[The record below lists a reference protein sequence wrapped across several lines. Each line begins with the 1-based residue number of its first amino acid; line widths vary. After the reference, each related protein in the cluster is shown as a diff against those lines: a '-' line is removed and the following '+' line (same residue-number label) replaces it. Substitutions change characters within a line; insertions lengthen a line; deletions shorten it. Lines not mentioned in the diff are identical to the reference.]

1 MCFKHTTGIWLRLFG
16 EKGLKNI
23 EKCGKRGKKY
33 FLPYFYFILLK
44 INTNYAHMQNFIQ
57 IPQKMKT
64 GVQNVFKWEKCTLS
78 LKQNLYQR

>member
-1 MCFKHTTGIWLRLFG
+1 M
-16 EKGLKNI
+16 

-33 FLPYFYFILLK
+33 FFHIFFISLK

-64 GVQNVFKWEKCTLS
+64 GVQNVFKWEKCTLPFTS
-78 LKQNLYQR
+78 NDACSEDSQGILVSKI